1 METSLY
7 ETDFYRWTVEQSQLL
22 ALGKLDG
29 LDLVNLVEEIE
40 SLGKQQ
46 QQELRN
52 RLGIL
57 LGHILK
63 WEYQLEKRSK
73 SWLFTIKEQRR
84 ELKFLIADNPS
95 LKSYFTKAILRGYDQ
110 GLDLAIKETSLK
122 YKDLPSVCPYTIE
135 QIFDVTF
142 PEGIEIEFD

>member
-7 ETDFYRWTVEQSQLL
+7 ETDFYRWTIEQSRLL
-22 ALGKLDG
+22 ALGKLEG

-63 WEYQLEKRSK
+63 WEYQPEKRSK
-73 SWLFTIKEQRR
+73 SWRVTIRGQRR
-84 ELKFLIADNPS
+84 EIKFLLAKNPS
-95 LKSYFTKAILRGYDQ
+95 LKSYLNEAISLAYMQGVDLVVEETPLDDQ
-110 GLDLAIKETSLK
+110 
-122 YKDLPSVCPYTIE
+122 DLPQVCPYQIE
-135 QIFDVTF
+135 QIFDASF
-142 PEGIEIEFD
+142 PQGILDI

>member
-1 METSLY
+1 MEIGLY
-7 ETDFYRWTVEQSQLL
+7 ETDFYRWTVEQSRLL
-22 ALGKLDG
+22 ALGKLDS

-63 WEYQLEKRSK
+63 WEYQPEKRSK
-73 SWLFTIKEQRR
+73 SWRVIIRGQRR
-84 ELKFLIADNPS
+84 EIKFLLDKNPS
-95 LKSYFTKAILRGYDQ
+95 LKPYLDEAISLGYMQ
-110 GLDLAIKETSLK
+110 GLDLVVEETPLDDQ
-122 YKDLPSVCPYTIE
+122 DLPPICLYKIE
-135 QIFDVTF
+135 QIFEASF
-142 PEGIEIEFD
+142 PTGILDI

>member
-7 ETDFYRWTVEQSQLL
+7 ETDFYRWTIEQAELL

-29 LDLVNLVEEIE
+29 LDVVNLVEEIA

-52 RLGIL
+52 RLGVL

-63 WEYQLEKRSK
+63 WQYQPEKRSK
-73 SWLFTIKEQRR
+73 SWRVTIRGQRR
-84 ELKFLIADNPS
+84 EISFLLDKNPS
-95 LKSYFTKAILRGYDQ
+95 LKSYLDEAIALGYIK
-110 GLDLAIKETSLK
+110 GLDLVVEETPLDDQ
-122 YKDLPSVCPYTIE
+122 DLPPACPYTVK
-135 QIFDVTF
+135 QIFDPSF
-142 PEGIEIEFD
+142 PEGILNI

>member
-1 METSLY
+1 MEIGLY
-7 ETDFYRWTVEQSQLL
+7 ETDFYRWTIEQSRLL

-52 RLGIL
+52 RLGVL

-63 WEYQLEKRSK
+63 WEYQPEKRSK
-73 SWLFTIKEQRR
+73 SWRVTIRGQRR
-84 ELKFLIADNPS
+84 EIKFLLAKNPS
-95 LKSYFTKAILRGYDQ
+95 LKSYLDEAIFLGYMQGVDLVVEETPLDDQ
-110 GLDLAIKETSLK
+110 
-122 YKDLPSVCPYTIE
+122 DLPQVCPYKID
-135 QIFDVTF
+135 QIFDGSF
-142 PEGIEIEFD
+142 PMGILDI

>member
-1 METSLY
+1 MKNNLY
-7 ETDFYRWTVEQSQLL
+7 KTDFYRWTIEQSQLL

-63 WEYQLEKRSK
+63 WEYQPEKRSK
-73 SWLFTIKEQRR
+73 SWLFTIREQRR
-84 ELKFLIADNPS
+84 ELKFIIADNPS
-95 LKSYFTKAILRGYDQ
+95 LKSYFTEAILRGYEQ

-122 YKDLPSVCPYTIE
+122 HKDLPPVCPYTIE
-135 QIFDVTF
+135 QIFDITF

>member
-7 ETDFYRWTVEQSQLL
+7 EIDFYQWTVEQSQLL
-22 ALGKLDG
+22 ALGKLDD

-63 WEYQLEKRSK
+63 WEYQSEKRSK
-73 SWLFTIKEQRR
+73 SWRVKIRGQRR
-84 ELKFLIADNPS
+84 EIDFLLDKNPS
-95 LKSYFTKAILRGYDQ
+95 LKSYLDEAISMGYLK
-110 GLDLAIKETSLK
+110 GLDLVVKETPLDDQ
-122 YKDLPSVCPYTIE
+122 DLPQVCPYTVE
-135 QIFDVTF
+135 QVFDTSF
-142 PEGIEIEFD
+142 PDGILNI

>member
-95 LKSYFTKAILRGYDQ
+95 LKSCFTEAILRGYDQ

>member
-7 ETDFYRWTVEQSQLL
+7 EIDFYQWTIEQSQLL

-52 RLGIL
+52 RLGVL

-63 WEYQLEKRSK
+63 WEYQPEKRSK
-73 SWLFTIKEQRR
+73 SWRVTIRGQRR
-84 ELKFLIADNPS
+84 EINFLLDKNPS
-95 LKSYFTKAILRGYDQ
+95 LKSYLEEAIALGYIK
-110 GLDLAIKETSLK
+110 GLDLVVEETPLDDQ
-122 YKDLPSVCPYTIE
+122 DLPPDCPYTVK
-135 QIFDVTF
+135 QIFDPSF
-142 PEGIEIEFD
+142 PKSILNI